1 MRSLDIAS
9 TGMLAQQRNV
19 EVISNNLANM
29 NTTAFQRRRT
39 EFHDLIYQDLRR
51 VGSTSS
57 DAGNVVPTGVQLGLG
72 VKMAAV
78 YRIHEQGNL
87 TATDNTFDMAVQGKG
102 FFQVLQP
109 TGETAY
115 TRDGTFQLNQDG
127 EIVTHDGYPLQPGIT
142 VPQQAIDVTINASGE
157 VLAKIEGQVAL
168 QNLGQIQ
175 IATFQN
181 EPGLQAIGDNL
192 LLETPASGSAV
203 TGNPGTV
210 GFGSLL
216 CGVFL
221 GGADCLLGGDD
232 GFGQGDTS
240 TNGSLGCGVDGVC
253 VDGGGTH
260 ELRAFQVARTV
271 GNIGA
276 TSSVGTRIG
285 A

>member
-72 VKMAAV
+72 VKLAAV

-87 TATDNTFDMAVQGKG
+87 TSTDNTFDLAVQGKG
-102 FFQVLQP
+102 FFQVQMP

-127 EIVTHDGYPLQPGIT
+127 LIVTHDGYQLNPGLT
-142 VPQQAIDVTINASGE
+142 VPSNAIDITINNSGE
-157 VLAKIEGQVAL
+157 VLASIEGQVAL
-168 QNLGQIQ
+168 QSIGQIQ
-175 IATFQN
+175 LANFQN
-181 EPGLQAIGDNL
+181 EPGLQSIGDNL
-192 LLETPASGSAV
+192 MLETPASGSPI
-203 TGNPGTV
+203 TGNPGAT
-210 GFGSLL
+210 GFGTLL
-216 CGVFL
+216 QGFL
-221 GGADCLLGGDD
+221 E
-232 GFGQGDTS
+232 TS
-240 TNGSLGCGVDGVC
+240 NVNAVEEVSHLISAQRAYEMNSKVIQTSDEMM
-253 VDGGGTH
+253 GTLTQ
-260 ELRAFQVARTV
+260 LR
-271 GNIGA
+271 
-276 TSSVGTRIG
+276 
-285 A
+285 